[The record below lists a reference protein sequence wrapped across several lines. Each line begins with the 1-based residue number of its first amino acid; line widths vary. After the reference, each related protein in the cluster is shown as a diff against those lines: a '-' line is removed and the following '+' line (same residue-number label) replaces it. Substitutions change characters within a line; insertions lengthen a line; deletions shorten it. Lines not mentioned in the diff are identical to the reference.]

1 MAETSPEQK
10 KSTAKRLV
18 RNPETFR
25 ERALKAAKDGDR
37 PRKRSKVRGAVT
49 KVLAPI
55 FRPVGRI
62 LRRIGRTKPM
72 RLVGRILFPSYIR
85 GSINELRQVEWPGKR
100 ESRDLTFAVLVFAVT
115 FGLFVFVVDL
125 GLDKLFKQVLIK

>member
-1 MAETSPEQK
+1 
-10 KSTAKRLV
+10 
-18 RNPETFR
+18 
-25 ERALKAAKDGDR
+25 
-37 PRKRSKVRGAVT
+37 
-49 KVLAPI
+49 
-55 FRPVGRI
+55 
-62 LRRIGRTKPM
+62 M
-72 RLVGRILFPSYIR
+72 RLLGRILFPGYIR